1 MHIGLIGGIG
11 PAATEFYYRHLV
23 RQHEAEGRPLELTI
37 VHAHVHT
44 LAANAIAG
52 RAEAQAGEFAALTKR
67 LKGAGA
73 EAVAITSIGGHF
85 CFDAFEP
92 ISPLPVLNVAPAI
105 AAGLRARG
113 VKRIGLL
120 GTAIAMTSG
129 IYGALSGDGPG
140 NGPANGSANGSGNEP
155 GIETVIPQ
163 GDDLQTVNDVYIALA
178 RAGSV
183 GEDGRATLFR
193 AGRDLV
199 ERQGAEAVLL
209 AGTDLFVAFEGRD
222 PGYRTIDGALLH
234 VEALTLASI
243 GGLAAYPA

>member
-23 RQHEAEGRPLELTI
+23 RRHEAEGRPMELTI

-52 RAEAQAGEFAALTKR
+52 RAEAQAAEFAALTER

-105 AAGLRARG
+105 AAGLRARAAR
-113 VKRIGLL
+113 KIGLI
-120 GTAIAMTSG
+120 GTAVAMTSG
-129 IYGALSGDGPG
+129 IYGALSG
-140 NGPANGSANGSGNEP
+140 NGSR
-155 GIETVIPQ
+155 IETVIPE
-163 GDDLQTVNDVYIALA
+163 GDDLQTANDVYIALA
-178 RAGSV
+178 RAASV
-183 GEDGRATLFR
+183 TDEGRETLFR
-193 AGRDLV
+193 IGRNLV

-209 AGTDLFVAFEGRD
+209 AGTDLFLAYEGRD
-222 PGYRTIDGALLH
+222 PGYPTIDGALLH
-234 VEALTLASI
+234 VEALARASMD
-243 GGLAAYPA
+243 GLEAYPE

>member
-23 RQHEAEGRPLELTI
+23 RRHEAEDRRLELTI

-52 RAEAQAGEFAALTKR
+52 RAEAQAGEYAALTAR

-85 CFDAFEP
+85 CFDEFEP
-92 ISPLPVLNVAPAI
+92 VSPLPVLNVAPAI

-113 VKRIGLL
+113 IRKIGLI
-120 GTAIAMTSG
+120 GTAVAMTSG
-129 IYGALSGDGPG
+129 IYGALSDIG
-140 NGPANGSANGSGNEP
+140 
-155 GIETVIPQ
+155 TVIPE
-163 GDDLQTVNDVYIALA
+163 GDDLQTTNDVYIALA
-178 RAGSV
+178 RAGAVS
-183 GEDGRATLFR
+183 EDGRATLFR
-193 AGRDLV
+193 IGRDLV

-209 AGTDLFVAFEGRD
+209 AGTDLFVAFDGRD
-222 PGYRTIDGALLH
+222 PGYPTIDGALLH
-234 VEALTLASI
+234 VDAIARASMF
-243 GGLAAYPA
+243 GLAAYPG

>member
-23 RQHEAEGRPLELTI
+23 RRHETEGRPMELTI

-52 RAEAQAGEFAALTKR
+52 RTEAQAAEFAALTER

-105 AAGLRARG
+105 VAGLRARG
-113 VKRIGLL
+113 TKKIGLL
-120 GTAIAMTSG
+120 GTAVAMTSG
-129 IYGALSGDGPG
+129 IYGALSG
-140 NGPANGSANGSGNEP
+140 NGSR
-155 GIETVIPQ
+155 IETVIPE
-163 GDDLQTVNDVYIALA
+163 GDDLQTANDVYIALA
-178 RAGSV
+178 RAASV
-183 GEDGRATLFR
+183 TDEGRETLFR
-193 AGRDLV
+193 IGRDLV

-209 AGTDLFVAFEGRD
+209 AGTDLFLAYEGRD
-222 PGYRTIDGALLH
+222 PGYPTIDGALLH
-234 VEALTLASI
+234 VEALARASMD
-243 GGLAAYPA
+243 GLEAYPE

>member
-23 RQHEAEGRPLELTI
+23 RRHEAEGRPMELTI

-52 RAEAQAGEFAALTKR
+52 RAEAQAGEYAALTAR

-85 CFDAFEP
+85 CFDEFEP
-92 ISPLPVLNVAPAI
+92 VSPLPVLNVAPAI

-113 VKRIGLL
+113 IRKIGLI
-120 GTAIAMTSG
+120 GTAVAMTSG
-129 IYGALSGDGPG
+129 IYGALSDIG
-140 NGPANGSANGSGNEP
+140 
-155 GIETVIPQ
+155 TVIPE
-163 GDDLQTVNDVYIALA
+163 GDDLQTTNDVYIALA
-178 RAGSV
+178 RAGAVS
-183 GEDGRATLFR
+183 EEGRATLFR
-193 AGRDLV
+193 IGRDLV

-209 AGTDLFVAFEGRD
+209 AGTDLFVAFDGRD
-222 PGYRTIDGALLH
+222 PGYPTIDGALLH
-234 VEALTLASI
+234 VDAIARASMF
-243 GGLAAYPA
+243 GLAAYPG